1 MQVSSGFLGCG
12 ISVRIIRWCQIKIGS
27 RVKYHKLPYAV
38 MREGQEWANLL
49 AEVFDKLTQKH
60 ASITYDFENL
70 EMKGIVGKE
79 DKAIPTGT
87 VSLTGKLTIT
97 AK

>member
-1 MQVSSGFLGCG
+1 
-12 ISVRIIRWCQIKIGS
+12 
-27 RVKYHKLPYAV
+27 

>member
-1 MQVSSGFLGCG
+1 
-12 ISVRIIRWCQIKIGS
+12 
-27 RVKYHKLPYAV
+27 
-38 MREGQEWANLL
+38 LL

-60 ASITYDFENL
+60 ASITYAFDNL
-70 EMKGIVGKE
+70 EMKGKVEKAGKT
-79 DKAIPTGT
+79 IPTGT

>member
-1 MQVSSGFLGCG
+1 M
-12 ISVRIIRWCQIKIGS
+12 
-27 RVKYHKLPYAV
+27 A
-38 MREGQEWANLL
+38 EEQEWANLL

-70 EMKGIVGKE
+70 EMKGIIEKGGK
-79 DKAIPTGT
+79 KVPTGT
-87 VSLTGKLTIT
+87 VSLSGKLTIT